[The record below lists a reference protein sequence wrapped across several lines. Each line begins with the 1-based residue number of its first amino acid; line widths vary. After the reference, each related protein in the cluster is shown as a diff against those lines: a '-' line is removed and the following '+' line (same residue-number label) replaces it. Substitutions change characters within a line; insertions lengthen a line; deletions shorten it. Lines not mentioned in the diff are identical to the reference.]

1 MPYIIQ
7 LYLFVCSLGFFVY
20 VIKPKWFFMYW
31 LSVPAFV
38 VPLFFILFNPKYV
51 GEQTFD
57 TFYWGY
63 QTPLSYLL
71 LVITILEFF
80 RHKGL
85 RLKSLLIPFLVLVC
99 FFVLQN
105 LLNGFKPV
113 PLISNIREAV
123 FLMSPTLALLIS
135 PRLRPSRNEL
145 VRFVI
150 IFIAIQIVFCLL
162 NNIGIRIYT
171 KFNYTNSFADDYFC
185 GTFLRYNHLT
195 NYLTTLYLLLSIAY
209 FVNYSISKW
218 IFVILSCI
226 IGTAILLSGARISVV
241 LFFMTLIM
249 FLLFYHG
256 KKLLLFSAFVF
267 IVAYNASSFL
277 SDYDVGTQNADQSTG
292 FERNV
297 TGLIDMFDSIDMFD
311 PNSVEDN
318 TLSLSGYLFLTH
330 FNNPLFGNGY
340 AFWNG
345 DEYEMSDSLN
355 ENVMQTDARMAYMI
369 VEYGII
375 GSLCFAFLFYGIFKN
390 NRILLGPKT
399 RKLWFVIVFYYIAFT
414 FTETGMFD
422 LMQLSMI
429 SIYCA
434 SIESVKQIKKS
445 DVIRSI
451 VKIENATAT
460 N

>member
-1 MPYIIQ
+1 MPYIIL
-7 LYLFVCSLGFFVY
+7 LYLFVFSLGFLVY
-20 VIKPKWFFMYW
+20 LRKPKCFFLYW
-31 LSVPAFV
+31 LSVPAFI
-38 VPLFFILFNPKYV
+38 VPLFFILFNPIYV

-80 RHKGL
+80 RLKGIG
-85 RLKSLLIPFLVLVC
+85 LKKLLTPFLVLV
-99 FFVLQN
+99 FFLIFQN
-105 LLNGFKPV
+105 FLKGFKPS

-123 FLMSPTLALLIS
+123 FLMLPTLALQIS
-135 PRLRPSRNEL
+135 PRLRPLRNEL
-145 VRFVI
+145 IRFVL
-150 IFIAIQIVFCLL
+150 IFIAIQTVFCLL

-171 KFNYTNSFADDYFC
+171 KFNDDSSFADEYFC

-209 FVNYSISKW
+209 FVNFTISKW
-218 IFVILSCI
+218 TYVILSCI
-226 IGTAILLSGARISVV
+226 LGTIVLLSGARISVV
-241 LFFMTLIM
+241 LFFMTLIL
-249 FLLFYHG
+249 FLLLYRG
-256 KKLLLFSAFVF
+256 KKLVLFLAVAF

-277 SDYDVGTQNADQSTG
+277 SSYNVGTKNADQGTG

-297 TGLIDMFDSIDMFD
+297 TGLSDMFDSKSI
-311 PNSVEDN
+311 EDN
-318 TLSLSGYLFLTH
+318 TLSLSGYLFLTK

-345 DEYEMSDSLN
+345 SEYEMSESLN

-375 GSLCFAFLFYGIFKN
+375 GCLCFAFLFYGIFKN
-390 NRILLGPKT
+390 NSILLNQKSG
-399 RKLWFVIVFYYIAFT
+399 KLWSVIVLYYIAFT

-434 SIESVKQIKKS
+434 SVESVKQISKS

-451 VKIENATAT
+451 VKIENAAAS

>member
-1 MPYIIQ
+1 MPYIIL
-7 LYLFVCSLGFFVY
+7 LYLFVFSLGFFVY
-20 VIKPKWFFMYW
+20 IRKPKCFFMYW

-51 GEQTFD
+51 GQQTFD

-71 LVITILEFF
+71 LVITILDLF
-80 RHKGL
+80 RFKGF
-85 RLKSLLIPFLVLVC
+85 RLKKLLIPFFVLVC
-99 FFVLQN
+99 FLVLQN
-105 LLNGFKPV
+105 ILKGFKPG

-123 FLMSPTLALLIS
+123 FLMLPTMALLIS

-145 VRFVI
+145 IRFVI

-171 KFNYTNSFADDYFC
+171 KFNDDNSFADDYFC

-195 NYLTTLYLLLSIAY
+195 NYLTTFYLLLSIAY
-209 FVNYSISKW
+209 YVNFSISKW
-218 IFVILSCI
+218 TYVILSCI
-226 IGTAILLSGARISVV
+226 IGTIILLSGARISVV
-241 LFFMTLIM
+241 LFFMTLIL
-249 FLLFYHG
+249 FLLFYRG
-256 KKLLLFSAFVF
+256 KKLVLLSAIAF
-267 IVAYNASSFL
+267 IVLYNASSFL
-277 SDYDVGTQNADQSTG
+277 SDYNVGTQNADKGSG

-297 TGLIDMFDSIDMFD
+297 TGLTDIFNSKSI
-311 PNSVEDN
+311 EDN
-318 TLSLSGYLFLTH
+318 TLSLSGYLFLTK
-330 FNNPLFGNGY
+330 FNDPVFGNGY

-345 DEYEMSDSLN
+345 SEYEMSESLN

-375 GSLCFAFLFYGIFKN
+375 GCLCFAFLFYGIFISNKN
-390 NRILLGPKT
+390 QFG
-399 RKLWFVIVFYYIAFT
+399 RKSKRFWLVVVLYYIVFT

-422 LMQLSMI
+422 LIQLSII

-434 SIESVKQIKKS
+434 SIESVKQIRKRE
-445 DVIRSI
+445 VIRSTF
-451 VKIENATAT
+451 KIENATAT
-460 N
+460 NRIY